1 MRNETDDEKKI
12 DDAFSILTN
21 AFTIIP
27 NGTIERGRHFL
38 L

>member
-12 DDAFSILTN
+12 DDVFSILTN
-21 AFTIIP
+21 AFTIMP
-27 NGTIERGRHFL
+27 NGTIERGRRFL